1 MSSCGELLD
10 QPEPEGHFVQLYGK
24 DDRALTRNVARYL
37 SEGLRRGD
45 GILVIAT
52 ADHRGMLVRKL
63 KEERAYPKAVLEGRL
78 VFLDAAAT
86 LARFMVDGE
95 PDRGRFE
102 SVVGEAL
109 NGVQSR
115 AVHTGV
121 RAYGEMVGLL
131 WVGGERAAAVRLEEL
146 WNQLLESSTVSL
158 FCAYPIDVF
167 GPEFELASVD
177 PLLCSHTHLVPSD
190 SALEG
195 ALNRAMDEVLGER
208 VAGLRNLIQTN
219 YRPAWALLPRPEAM
233 ILWLRNNLP
242 GSADEILKRARVYY
256 HQPLATVP
264 S

>member
-1 MSSCGELLD
+1 MLSCGELLD

-63 KEERAYPKAVLEGRL
+63 KEERAYSKAVLEGRL

-131 WVGGERAAAVRLEEL
+131 WVGGERAAAVHLEEL

-158 FCAYPIDVF
+158 FCA
-167 GPEFELASVD
+167 
-177 PLLCSHTHLVPSD
+177 
-190 SALEG
+190 
-195 ALNRAMDEVLGER
+195 
-208 VAGLRNLIQTN
+208 
-219 YRPAWALLPRPEAM
+219 
-233 ILWLRNNLP
+233 
-242 GSADEILKRARVYY
+242 
-256 HQPLATVP
+256 
-264 S
+264 